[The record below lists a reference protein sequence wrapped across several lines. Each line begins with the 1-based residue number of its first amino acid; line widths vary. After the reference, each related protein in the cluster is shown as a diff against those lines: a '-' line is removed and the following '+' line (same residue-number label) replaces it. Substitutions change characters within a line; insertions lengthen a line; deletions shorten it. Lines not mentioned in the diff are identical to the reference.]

1 MNTSRLLRR
10 IAAVIT
16 AAAIITPVATA
27 NAAERPFSLRYS
39 NNVNGQ
45 IITAANTLMQC
56 PTNTV
61 DPLMNSGC
69 TGARAGTNARNNNS
83 FDMQW
88 LDTDSDASTFDS
100 SSATLDLPSTGRVLF
115 AGLYWTGLQKKG
127 EAITGANGFK
137 AVPLNPPDATAIGT
151 VKIQVPGSSTY
162 QTVTASQVDTAA
174 IAVSG
179 GYGAF
184 ADITPFVAAG
194 GGGTYTVADVQTGT
208 GGNSFAGWSLVVAYA
223 EPDEPLR
230 NLSVFDG
237 LKVVAGTASVDIP
250 LAGFKTPSSGQVKT
264 TLGVVA
270 AEGDAGATGDYLT
283 LNEQVLADAVHP
295 ANNTENAT
303 IANRG
308 SLVTSKT
315 PNWAN
320 QLGYDSSL
328 FAVDGFLPNGATTA
342 MFRAKTTGDT
352 YAPQAI
358 TFATELFSPN
368 VVLTKT
374 SPAGQDFPGASKTY
388 TITATN
394 NGAGNAEGVILR
406 DVLPPG
412 VTYASGPTIT
422 SGTGT
427 ATYNALTNTIEGRLG
442 TGNTANSGGTL
453 APGQSVSLTFVVTID
468 GAQPLGNVITNAATL
483 SFVAADLGL
492 PISVVADDDTTVSY
506 PDPGMTK
513 SLVSQVGNR
522 YTFQLVVANNGT
534 MGTTGVVE
542 VTDTLGA
549 SATSTTLTP
558 SSGWTCAASGTA
570 FPCTRSDVLAP
581 GASYPPLLVAANFAP
596 GTTVTN
602 SAAITAGSG
611 SEPTAADTPAA
622 LNNSS
627 TANAGQSPSATLSL
641 NKAAL
646 TGTVS
651 LGTLAGFR
659 MQVRNTGPDAATG
672 ATLVDTLPAG
682 LDYTSYTSTQGTCT
696 TAPGASGTTTVSCA
710 LGTIAANATAT
721 VTVRA
726 RPDATL
732 LGSTVTNTATVNS
745 DTSPAPVTDTANLTV
760 RPGADLSLTKT
771 ASAADV
777 AQGGAISYTLTT
789 TNNGPA
795 SATNV
800 QIADRLPVAFDISSL
815 ATNPSSGGACS
826 LNGTTVTCLWNGAT
840 TSGTSNT
847 VTISGTMKSSW
858 AGLTD
863 ADRNSVNTAKTFS
876 LTDDPDP
883 SDNSANATVVISDAA
898 DLQVT
903 AGGPAEIT
911 AGGTGTINFTT
922 ANNGPSTAIASTLAI
937 TIPAGLAPVSAPAGC
952 TIVGQTVTCTLGN
965 LANGASTTT
974 AIGVRAAPDLVE
986 VSSLATASATSQT
999 PDHLPE
1005 NNDDITPFILGPVAD
1020 LVIVK
1025 EAQSPTATAGGSINY
1040 IVKVSNNGP
1049 APSNGAV
1056 VTDTLP
1062 AGLTPV
1068 SLSSS
1073 TPDACT
1079 ISGSTVTCQAG
1090 EIAPLGDGF
1099 EVLIVAQVG
1108 TDYAGA
1114 VITNTATLTPGIE
1127 TDPNAANNTS
1137 SATITVNPGSTAADL
1152 KVTKKASAKT
1162 VKPGGTL
1169 GYTITVANQG
1179 GSAATSATL
1188 TDTLPVG
1195 LTPTSA
1201 TFNGTKCTI
1210 SGRKVTCAL
1219 GQMITGA
1226 STTVKISAKVGKDR
1240 AGETLVNTATAST
1253 GSQTDSNPANNSG
1266 TATSKVSTS
1275 AATQAQLGITTR
1287 VGPGAV
1293 SPGQSVLVSSTV
1305 RTLSDY
1311 PANTVRICI
1320 SIPKGLT
1327 YKSSSGTRRGSTV
1340 CWTKTQIRKGTP
1352 STVSYRA
1359 TARSIGTVTALGT
1372 AVAGNAAKVSALAT
1386 LPIYPV
1392 TG

>member
-1 MNTSRLLRR
+1 MNTSRVLRR

-427 ATYNALTNTIEGRLG
+427 ATYTALTNTREGRLG
-442 TGNTANSGGTL
+442 AGNTVNSGGTL

-492 PISVVADDDTTVSY
+492 PISVVADDDTTVRY

-522 YTFQLVVANNGT
+522 YTFQLVVANDGT
-534 MGTTGVVE
+534 VGTTGVVE

-558 SSGWTCAASGTA
+558 GSGWTCAASGTA

-659 MQVRNTGPDAATG
+659 MQVRNTGPDAATN
-672 ATLVDTLPAG
+672 ATLLDTLPAG

-726 RPDATL
+726 RPDASL
-732 LGSTVTNTATVNS
+732 LGSTVVNTATVNS

-815 ATNPSSGGACS
+815 ATNPSTGGACS

-840 TSGTSNT
+840 TSGTSRT

-883 SDNSANATVVISDAA
+883 SDNSANATVVITDAA

-937 TIPAGLAPVSAPAGC
+937 TIPSGLAPVSAPAGC

-965 LANGASTTT
+965 LANGAGTTT

-1025 EAQSPTATAGGSINY
+1025 EAQSSTATAGGSINY

-1108 TDYAGA
+1108 ADYAGA

-1359 TARSIGTVTALGT
+1359 TARSIGTATALGT

>member
-1 MNTSRLLRR
+1 MNTSRVLRR

-115 AGLYWTGLQKKG
+115 AGLYWTGLQKKA

-151 VKIQVPGSSTY
+151 AKIQVPGSSTY
-162 QTVTASQVDTAA
+162 QTVTASQVDTAS

-184 ADITPFVAAG
+184 ADITALVAAG
-194 GGGTYTVADVQTGT
+194 GSGTYTVANVQTGT

-237 LKVVAGTASVDIP
+237 LKVVSGTASVDIP

-270 AEGDAGATGDYLT
+270 AEGDAGMTGDYLT
-283 LNEQVLADAVHP
+283 LNDQVLADAVHP
-295 ANNTENAT
+295 SNNTENST

-308 SLVTSKT
+308 SLVTAKT

-328 FAVDGFLPNGATTA
+328 FAVDGFLTNGATTA

-374 SPAGQDFPGASKTY
+374 SPSVQDVPGASKTY

-394 NGAGNAEGVILR
+394 DGAGNAEGVILR

-442 TGNTANSGGTL
+442 AGNTANSGGTL
-453 APGQSVSLTFVVTID
+453 APTQSVSLTFVVTID

-506 PDPGMTK
+506 PDPAVVK
-513 SLVSQVGNR
+513 SITGQVGNT
-522 YTFQLVVANNGT
+522 YSFLISVTNQGT
-534 MGTTGVVE
+534 LPVTQPIE
-542 VTDTLGA
+542 VTDYLATGA
-549 SATSTTLTP
+549 SAVS
-558 SSGWTCAASGTA
+558 ASGAGWSCTVTPLQCTTPVAGGLPVGASLPPITVTA
-570 FPCTRSDVLAP
+570 TWAP
-581 GASYPPLLVAANFAP
+581 GQA
-596 GTTVTN
+596 VTN
-602 SAAITAGSG
+602 RAVLTAGTGGEPSDPASPALLNDT
-611 SEPTAADTPAA
+611 SEV
-622 LNNSS
+622 
-627 TANAGQSPSATLSL
+627 NAGSTPVSNLQL

-659 MQVRNTGPDAATG
+659 LTVRNDGPSASTGT
-672 ATLVDTLPAG
+672 TLVDTLPAG
-682 LDYTSYTSTQGTCT
+682 LDYASYTTTQGTCS
-696 TAPGASGTTTVSCA
+696 TAPGLASTTAFSCA

-726 RPDATL
+726 RPDASL
-732 LGSTVTNTATVNS
+732 LGSTVVNTATVNS
-745 DTSPAPVTDTANLTV
+745 DTAAAPDTDTANLTV

-800 QIADRLPVAFDISSL
+800 QITDRLPVAFNISSL
-815 ATNPSSGGACS
+815 VTAPSGGGACS

-840 TSGTSNT
+840 TSGTSST

-858 AGLTD
+858 VGLTD

-883 SDNSANATVVISDAA
+883 SDNSANATVVVTDAA

-911 AGGTGTINFTT
+911 AGGTGTISFTT
-922 ANNGPSTAIASTLAI
+922 ANNGPSTAVASTLAI
-937 TIPAGLAPVSAPAGC
+937 TIPSGLAPVSAPAGC

-999 PDHLPE
+999 PDHVPE

-1020 LVIVK
+1020 LVIAK
-1025 EAQSPTATAGGSINY
+1025 EAQSPTATAGGTINY

-1108 TDYAGA
+1108 ADYAGA
-1114 VITNTATLTPGIE
+1114 VITNTATLTPGTE

-1226 STTVKISAKVGKDR
+1226 STTVTISAKVGKDR

-1340 CWTKTQIRKGTP
+1340 CWTKAQIRKGTP
-1352 STVSYRA
+1352 ATVSYRA

>member
-1 MNTSRLLRR
+1 LLRR